1 MGVVGGH
8 EKRWAILGVMSL
20 SLIIVMFNNVTL
32 NVALPEL
39 SKDLSADNT
48 ELQWILDAYALI
60 FGGTLLVMGALG
72 DRFGRKPALQLGLLM
87 IAAASAATAMY
98 ADATEEANR
107 VEEEVVTAEVV
118 VHHEEVAM
126 EATSLAEGQV
136 VTAGVVVEHPELAE
150 IPVAHVVLGDN
161 SRCRRPPLHLI
172 AFNLRNSRPLRQI

>member
-72 DRFGRKPALQLGLLM
+72 DRFGRKPALQIGLLL
-87 IAAASAATAMY
+87 
-98 ADATEEANR
+98 DHR
-107 VEEEVVTAEVV
+107 CLVVDCK
-118 VHHEEVAM
+118 
-126 EATSLAEGQV
+126 
-136 VTAGVVVEHPELAE
+136 VVEA
-150 IPVAHVVLGDN
+150 
-161 SRCRRPPLHLI
+161 
-172 AFNLRNSRPLRQI
+172 LRNLAAKLVDRQRIVCLRPVRVHDSVLHRPLM